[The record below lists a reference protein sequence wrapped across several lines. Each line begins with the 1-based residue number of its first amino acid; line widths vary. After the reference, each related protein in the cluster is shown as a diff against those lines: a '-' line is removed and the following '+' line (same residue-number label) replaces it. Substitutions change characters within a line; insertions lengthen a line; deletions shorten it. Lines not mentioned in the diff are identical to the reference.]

1 MLPPMKK
8 TRFLLSFLLL
18 MGCVF
23 AEGQDFSN
31 KGTDFWLAYPSHVDG
46 TASVMGLYITSSK
59 NTTGTVQLAGG
70 TPIAFT
76 VQANVVTR
84 VFLNS
89 AGTGTVTGTTPLYFG
104 LNSNVYL
111 DMHDGIKTNAAIKVT
126 AQDPIVVYSHIIRSA
141 RSAATLA
148 LPTQVLGNEYI
159 APSMNSISTQGVG
172 QGTNGTLGGAGEIV
186 VVATQDNTT
195 IEITPTSAGRGAAGN
210 GVGGKPAGTPFQVT
224 LAKAGDCY
232 QFQSVNLGDLSGT
245 KISSKTVGNSGCKPI
260 AVFSA
265 TTWSAFDC
273 AGASGGDNL
282 YQQLFPTRSWG
293 KIFVTAPFINRPSDI
308 FRIYVQNSTT
318 TVQIQE
324 NGVTS
329 TLGAAQYNSLGK
341 FYTYKTNNAILI
353 TASEPISVAQYIT
366 SQTCKTGCF
375 VGSTTPTCWADPE
388 MVLLNPVEQTLNDI
402 TFFSAHSSYVPS
414 GQTQIQLHFVNVI
427 ISKNF
432 KTTVKIDN
440 ATPKGTF
447 VDIPGS
453 NYTYLQ
459 EDLSI
464 SSATNPIHRVTADTS
479 FSAIV
484 YGYGNVESYGYN
496 GGTNVKDFTPVA
508 TFQNAY
514 SRIDSAVTCA
524 GSPVQF
530 SVPLSFVPNTL
541 KWDFSAAPNISPN
554 VTVGPTSNPV
564 PDSTTLINGQTLN
577 YFSTKSSYTFTRS
590 NTSALRDTIKLYS
603 TSSTPDGCGSTDQVY
618 TFPVIV
624 NEPPVANFTVAQSGC
639 LSDSAILT
647 DQSSRVN
654 NTLVRWLWNFSDGT
668 TADVTT
674 ANITPKLY
682 TTAGTGSYD
691 IKLKVVSDIGC
702 VSNEV
707 TQTVK
712 LSSKPSASFTAP
724 PITCV
729 NSNITFTDAS
739 TIQVGTIAKWTWDL
753 DNGAGSV
760 INTTNAAQTTSFTS
774 FGPKD
779 VKLVVESSTGCKSD
793 TFRISPQFK
802 VNALPEPGFII
813 PEVCLNDASA
823 QFTDTTKIADGSA
836 AFTYLWNFN
845 AATPPFAPAP
855 TAAAGATTS
864 KNPLVK
870 YNDKG
875 NYKVSLTVTSN
886 GCVASLS
893 KDFTVN
899 GANPIPLFE
908 VQQPTALCSN
918 DSVRIKNKSTVDFGN
933 VTRLE
938 IFWDANDLTKKT
950 TDENPSIDK
959 IYAYRYP
966 DFQSP
971 AAKNYTITLRAYS
984 GNAASCSK
992 SVTQVVSVNASP
1004 KVSFVTIPGIC
1015 NEANARQIT
1024 QTGFDPLVPG
1034 TFAYTGTAVSTT
1046 GLFTPQTAGVGSY
1059 PIKYM
1064 VTSAKGCKD
1073 SATKN
1078 ITVWPS
1084 PVAKWT
1090 VSTPTCQNNDLVF
1103 TDSSV
1108 ANFSNITQRIWN
1120 YDDGTTAVTRTTAAS
1135 YTRKFATAKNYN
1147 ISLQV
1152 FTDSGC
1158 KSTVNL
1164 QPIKVN
1170 ALPKPAFTLPGIC
1183 LPDGK
1188 GEFKNQ
1194 STIDDGSEALFS
1206 YLWNF
1211 NDPNDPSASTLAEPV
1226 HKYSALGPYNV
1237 QLKITSKDGCI
1248 DSLTKS
1254 LTTIYP
1260 QPKADFGISAAEGC
1274 VGDTIRFTDMGNG
1287 RTSNAVSWVW
1297 DLAGGNGSSM
1307 QNPVKKFSDSGI
1319 FNIKYYFFNGQGCV
1333 SDTMVK
1339 QVIINPYPI
1348 LVLGGVVKVLEG
1360 GVVTIKPK
1368 FVYGKNLQY
1377 LWVPS
1382 LYLNSDTAA
1391 TPRCT
1396 PIDDIT
1402 YRLNLTGQG
1411 GCMVS
1416 DTIFIQVLR
1425 SPEVPNAFSPNG
1437 DGINDTW
1444 RIKYLESY
1452 PGAEI
1457 DVFNR
1462 YGQIVF
1468 HSVGYDTDWD
1478 GTTKSK
1484 PLPVGTYYYVINP
1497 KNNRPII
1504 TGSVTIIK

>member
-1 MLPPMKK
+1 M
-8 TRFLLSFLLL
+8 
-18 MGCVF
+18 
-23 AEGQDFSN
+23 
-31 KGTDFWLAYPSHVDG
+31 
-46 TASVMGLYITSSK
+46 
-59 NTTGTVQLAGG
+59 
-70 TPIAFT
+70 
-76 VQANVVTR
+76 
-84 VFLNS
+84 
-89 AGTGTVTGTTPLYFG
+89 
-104 LNSNVYL
+104 
-111 DMHDGIKTNAAIKVT
+111 
-126 AQDPIVVYSHIIRSA
+126 
-141 RSAATLA
+141 
-148 LPTQVLGNEYI
+148 
-159 APSMNSISTQGVG
+159 
-172 QGTNGTLGGAGEIV
+172 
-186 VVATQDNTT
+186 VATQDNTT
-195 IEITPTSAGRGAAGN
+195 IEITPTAAGRGSAGN

-224 LAKAGDCY
+224 LANAGDCY

-329 TLGAAQYNSLGK
+329 TLGAGQYNSQGK
-341 FYTYKTNNAILI
+341 FYTYKTNNPIVI
-353 TASEPISVAQYIT
+353 TASDPISVAQYIT
-366 SQTCKTGCF
+366 SETCKTGCF
-375 VGSTTPTCWADPE
+375 NNSTIQTCFADPE

-402 TFFSAHSSYVPS
+402 TFFSAHSSYVPN
-414 GQTQIQLHFVNVI
+414 GQTQIQLHFVNI
-427 ISKNF
+427 IVSKNF

-453 NYTYLQ
+453 NYAYLQ
-459 EDLSI
+459 EDLSS
-464 SSATNPIHRVTADTS
+464 SSAVNPIHRVTADTS

-496 GGTNVKDFTPVA
+496 GGTNVKDFTQVA
-508 TFQNAY
+508 SFQNQFQ
-514 SRIDSAVTCA
+514 RIDSAVTCVN
-524 GSPVQF
+524 SPLQF
-530 SVPLSFVPNTL
+530 GIPLNFQPTTMR
-541 KWDFSAAPNISPN
+541 WDFTAAPNISPN
-554 VTVGPTSNPV
+554 AQVGPINSPAFDTARSV
-564 PDSTTLINGQTLN
+564 NGQTL
-577 YFSTKSSYTFTRS
+577 YYYGTHDTYTFS
-590 NTSALRDTIKLYS
+590 NPNTSLLRDTIKLYT
-603 TSSTPDGCGSTDQVY
+603 TSATPDGCGSTDQVY
-618 TFPVIV
+618 SIPV
-624 NEPPVANFTVAQSGC
+624 TVRAKPSPSSFVLTHAGC
-639 LSDSAILT
+639 LSDSVILT
-647 DQSSRVN
+647 DQTL
-654 NTLVRWLWNFSDGT
+654 NTDGTITKWLWNFGDGT
-668 TADVTT
+668 SVSLASSQ
-674 ANITPKLY
+674 ITPKLY
-682 TTAGTGSYD
+682 ASAGDYT
-691 IKLKVVSDIGC
+691 ITLKTVSDIGC
-702 VSNEV
+702 ASDSVIK
-707 TQTVK
+707 QVK
-712 LSSKPSASFTAP
+712 ISTKPTASFTVP

-729 NSNITFTDAS
+729 NSNISFTDAS
-739 TIQVGTIAKWTWDL
+739 TIQTGTIAKWTWDL

-760 INTTNAAQTTSFTS
+760 TNTTNAAQTTNYAT
-774 FGPKD
+774 FGVKD

-823 QFTDTTKIADGSA
+823 QFSDTTIIADGSA
-836 AFTYLWNFN
+836 SFTYLWNFN
-845 AATPPFAPAP
+845 AATPPFTPAP
-855 TAAAGATTS
+855 TVGPGATTA

-908 VQQPTALCSN
+908 VQQPTGLCSN

-971 AAKNYTITLRAYS
+971 ATKNYTITLRAYS

-992 SVTQVVSVNASP
+992 SVTQVVTVNASP
-1004 KVSFVTIPGIC
+1004 KVSFVTMPGIC

-1024 QTGFDPLVPG
+1024 QAVFDPQVPG
-1034 TFAYTGTAVSTT
+1034 TFAYTGTAVSST
-1046 GLFTPQTAGVGSY
+1046 GLFTPQTAGVGTY
-1059 PIKYM
+1059 PIKY
-1064 VTSAKGCKD
+1064 VITSAKGCKD

-1090 VSTPTCQNNDLVF
+1090 VSTPVCQNNDLVF

-1108 ANFSNITQRIWN
+1108 ANFSNITQRVWN
-1120 YDDGTTAVTRTTAAS
+1120 YDDGTAAATKTTGAS

-1158 KSTVNL
+1158 KSTINL
-1164 QPIKVN
+1164 QTIKVN
-1170 ALPKPAFTLPGIC
+1170 ALPRPAFTLPDIC

-1188 GEFKNQ
+1188 GTFKNQ
-1194 STIDDGSEALFS
+1194 STIADGSEALFS

-1211 NDPNDPSASTLAEPV
+1211 NDPNDPSASTLAEPI

-1248 DSLTKS
+1248 DSLTQS

-1260 QPKADFGISAAEGC
+1260 QPKADFGISAVEGC

-1287 RTSNAVSWVW
+1287 RTSSAVTWVW
-1297 DLAGGNGSSM
+1297 DLSGGNNSTL
-1307 QNPVKKFSDSGI
+1307 QNPVKKFIDSGI

-1333 SDTMVK
+1333 SDTVTK
-1339 QVIINPYPI
+1339 QVIVNPYPK
-1348 LVLGGVVKVLEG
+1348 LVMGGVVKVLEG

-1368 FVYGKNLQY
+1368 YVYGKNLQY

-1391 TPRCT
+1391 TPKCT
-1396 PIDDIT
+1396 PLNDIT
-1402 YRLNLTGQG
+1402 
-1411 GCMVS
+1411 
-1416 DTIFIQVLR
+1416 
-1425 SPEVPNAFSPNG
+1425 
-1437 DGINDTW
+1437 
-1444 RIKYLESY
+1444 
-1452 PGAEI
+1452 
-1457 DVFNR
+1457 
-1462 YGQIVF
+1462 
-1468 HSVGYDTDWD
+1468 
-1478 GTTKSK
+1478 
-1484 PLPVGTYYYVINP
+1484 
-1497 KNNRPII
+1497 
-1504 TGSVTIIK
+1504 